1 MTTMSM
7 GMAGALPTDVGVAR
21 ALSDDR
27 PWSERLRDR
36 GSWIVPARGDPRWLF
51 VCFHSTYVL
60 MGHFLLSFNRSGE
73 QIGIALSACAFLEVV
88 YTYALT
94 RMFIVPL
101 SGVISGLGLALL
113 FSAPGNTWLMLLVSW
128 MTMTGK
134 FLVTWRGHHVYN
146 PTNLALVA
154 ILLFSGGQA
163 AVSPAYQWGGAWQP
177 VALVF
182 TLGVIIMWRAKK
194 LALVVSFW
202 AVYCLGALLRA
213 QLTHMP
219 TDITLW
225 AQISGGAFWLFSF
238 FMITDPKTSP
248 PDARGQVGFG
258 VLIALL
264 DVWLQ
269 LNTAVYSLVYALFL
283 ACTLRFFWRLWR
295 SSSAASSSTGSASS
309 GSSSASAEN
318 PSVALP
324 AAARS
329 ASSSLSAASSS
340 SLSSAASSS
349 A

>member
-1 MTTMSM
+1 MTPTVAVMSSSSSSSSSSE
-7 GMAGALPTDVGVAR
+7 ALATDVGVR
-21 ALSDDR
+21 NALTDDR
-27 PWSERLRDR
+27 PFFERLRDR
-36 GSWIVPARGDPRWLF
+36 NAWIVPGRADPRWLF

-73 QIGIALSACAFLEVV
+73 QIGIALATCAALEVL
-88 YTYALT
+88 YTYLLT
-94 RMFIVPL
+94 RMFIFPL

-134 FLVTWRGHHVYN
+134 FVVTWKGHHIYN

-194 LALVVSFW
+194 LPLVVSFW

-219 TDITLW
+219 TDLTLW

-248 PDARGQVGFG
+248 PDTRGQILFG
-258 VLIALL
+258 VGIAAL

-283 ACTLRFFWRLWR
+283 ACTIRFVFRL
-295 SSSAASSSTGSASS
+295 AKEKLASSSSS
-309 GSSSASAEN
+309 VS
-318 PSVALP
+318 PLP
-324 AAARS
+324 AAA
-329 ASSSLSAASSS
+329 
-340 SLSSAASSS
+340 
-349 A
+349 

>member
-1 MTTMSM
+1 MTP
-7 GMAGALPTDVGVAR
+7 GAAVLPAASSSGLATDIGVQN
-21 ALSDDR
+21 ALVDGR
-27 PWSERLRDR
+27 PFLTRLRDR
-36 GSWIVPARGDPRWLF
+36 HAWIVPGRGDPRWLF

-73 QIGIALSACAFLEVV
+73 QIGVALAACAALEVL
-88 YTYALT
+88 YTYLLT
-94 RMFIVPL
+94 RMFIFPL
-101 SGVISGLGLALL
+101 SGFISGLGLALL

-134 FLVTWRGHHVYN
+134 FLVTWKGHHIYN

-182 TLGVIIMWRAKK
+182 VLGVIIMWRAKK
-194 LALVVSFW
+194 LPLVVSFW
-202 AVYCLGALLRA
+202 AVYCLGAVLRA

-248 PDARGQVGFG
+248 PDPRGQVFFG
-258 VLIALL
+258 VGIALL

-283 ACTLRFFWRLWR
+283 ACTIRLVVRVVKELR
-295 SSSAASSSTGSASS
+295 
-309 GSSSASAEN
+309 
-318 PSVALP
+318 
-324 AAARS
+324 
-329 ASSSLSAASSS
+329 ASSS
-340 SLSSAASSS
+340 SPVPAA

>member
-1 MTTMSM
+1 MT
-7 GMAGALPTDVGVAR
+7 PTVA
-21 ALSDDR
+21 ALSSSALSSSALASSSATLATDLGVKHALVDER
-27 PWSERLRDR
+27 PLWTRVRDR
-36 GSWIVPARGDPRWLF
+36 DAWIVPGRGDPRWLF

-73 QIGIALSACAFLEVV
+73 QIAVALAACAALEVL
-88 YTYALT
+88 YTYLLT
-94 RMFIVPL
+94 RMFIFPL
-101 SGVISGLGLALL
+101 SGVISGLGQALL
-113 FSAPGNTWLMLLVSW
+113 FSAPGQTWLMLLVSW

-134 FLVTWRGHHVYN
+134 FLVTWKGHHIYN
-146 PTNLALVA
+146 PTNLALVLV
-154 ILLFSGGQA
+154 LLLSGGQA

-182 TLGVIIMWRAKK
+182 LLGVIIMWRARK

-202 AVYCLGALLRA
+202 AVYCLGAVLRA

-248 PDARGQVGFG
+248 PDVRGQILFG
-258 VLIALL
+258 VGIALL

-283 ACTLRFFWRLWR
+283 ACTIRLVIRVVKELR
-295 SSSAASSSTGSASS
+295 ASSASS
-309 GSSSASAEN
+309 A
-318 PSVALP
+318 PLP
-324 AAARS
+324 AAA
-329 ASSSLSAASSS
+329 
-340 SLSSAASSS
+340 
-349 A
+349 

>member
-1 MTTMSM
+1 MTPT
-7 GMAGALPTDVGVAR
+7 AAALPASASSSHDALVTDVGVR
-21 ALSDDR
+21 NALVDER
-27 PWSERLRDR
+27 PFLERVRDR
-36 GSWIVPARGDPRWLF
+36 SAWIVPGRSDPRWLF

-73 QIGIALSACAFLEVV
+73 QIAVALATCAALEVL
-88 YTYALT
+88 YTYLLT
-94 RMFIVPL
+94 RMLIFPL

-134 FLVTWRGHHVYN
+134 FVVTWKGHHIYN
-146 PTNLALVA
+146 PTNLALVL

-182 TLGVIIMWRAKK
+182 LLGVIIMWRAKK
-194 LALVVSFW
+194 LPLVVSFW
-202 AVYCLGALLRA
+202 GVYCLGALLRA

-248 PDARGQVGFG
+248 PDPRGQILFG
-258 VLIALL
+258 VGIAAL

-283 ACTLRFFWRLWR
+283 ACTIRFVFRIVKQMR
-295 SSSAASSSTGSASS
+295 ASSS
-309 GSSSASAEN
+309 SSSL
-318 PSVALP
+318 PLP
-324 AAARS
+324 AAA
-329 ASSSLSAASSS
+329 
-340 SLSSAASSS
+340 
-349 A
+349 

>member
-1 MTTMSM
+1 MTPTTTTLPGFS
-7 GMAGALPTDVGVAR
+7 AGAVLPTDRGVAR
-21 ALSDDR
+21 AWSDTR
-27 PWSERLRDR
+27 PWTERIRDR
-36 GSWIVPARGDPRWLF
+36 DCWIIPGRGDPRWLF

-73 QIGIALSACAFLEVV
+73 QIAIALGACALLEVV
-88 YTYALT
+88 YTWALT
-94 RMFIVPL
+94 RMFIFPL

-134 FLVTWRGHHVYN
+134 FLVTWKGHHIYN

-182 TLGVIIMWRAKK
+182 TLGIIIMWRAKK

-248 PDARGQVGFG
+248 PDVRGQIGFG

-283 ACTLRFFWRLWR
+283 ACTLRFVWRLVR
-295 SSSAASSSTGSASS
+295 
-309 GSSSASAEN
+309 
-318 PSVALP
+318 
-324 AAARS
+324 
-329 ASSSLSAASSS
+329 ASSS
-340 SLSSAASSS
+340 SSSSSSS
-349 A
+349 APLAAAA

>member
-1 MTTMSM
+1 MTPTTAILSAP
-7 GMAGALPTDVGVAR
+7 AGALATDLGVR
-21 ALSDDR
+21 NALADER
-27 PWSERLRDR
+27 PWWQRLRDR
-36 GSWIVPARGDPRWLF
+36 DSWIVPGRNDPRWLF

-73 QIGIALSACAFLEVV
+73 QIAVALLSCAVLEVL
-88 YTYALT
+88 YTYLLT
-94 RMFIVPL
+94 RMFIFPL

-134 FLVTWRGHHVYN
+134 FLVTWQGHHIYN
-146 PTNLALVA
+146 PTNLALV
-154 ILLFSGGQA
+154 IVLLFSGGQA

-194 LALVVSFW
+194 LPLVVSFW
-202 AVYCLGALLRA
+202 GVYCLGALLRA

-248 PDARGQVGFG
+248 PDARGQILFG
-258 VLIALL
+258 CGIAAL

-283 ACTLRFFWRLWR
+283 ACTIRFVARLGKQLRT
-295 SSSAASSSTGSASS
+295 STA
-309 GSSSASAEN
+309 
-318 PSVALP
+318 VAP
-324 AAARS
+324 VAAAT
-329 ASSSLSAASSS
+329 
-340 SLSSAASSS
+340 
-349 A
+349 

>member
-1 MTTMSM
+1 MTPT
-7 GMAGALPTDVGVAR
+7 AAALSAPASASALATDVGVQN
-21 ALSDDR
+21 ALVDDR
-27 PWSERLRDR
+27 SWLSRLRDR
-36 GSWIVPARGDPRWLF
+36 NAWIVPGRGDPRWLF

-73 QIGIALSACAFLEVV
+73 QIAIALLTCAALEVV
-88 YTYALT
+88 YTYLLT
-94 RMFIVPL
+94 RMFIFPL

-134 FLVTWRGHHVYN
+134 FIVTWKGHHIYN
-146 PTNLALVA
+146 PTNLALVL

-182 TLGVIIMWRAKK
+182 LLGTIIMWRAKK
-194 LALVVSFW
+194 LPLVVSFW
-202 AVYCLGALLRA
+202 AFYCLGAVLRA

-248 PDARGQVGFG
+248 PDTRGQIFFG
-258 VLIALL
+258 VGIALL

-283 ACTLRFFWRLWR
+283 ACTIRFVFHCAKELR
-295 SSSAASSSTGSASS
+295 A
-309 GSSSASAEN
+309 SSASL
-318 PSVALP
+318 PLP
-324 AAARS
+324 AAA
-329 ASSSLSAASSS
+329 
-340 SLSSAASSS
+340 
-349 A
+349 